1 MFNSLRET
9 RKWDRGLI
17 EMILE
22 MRESDYFSIYDN
34 LNPKV
39 AEDII
44 KQYLRFRGDDGR
56 ARNIRISHNTNTHIV
71 SISGDIHYLDND
83 KTHQEF
89 SQFT

>member
-9 RKWDRGLI
+9 RKWDGGVL
-17 EMILE
+17 EMVLE

-34 LNPKV
+34 LSPKV

-56 ARNIRISHNTNTHIV
+56 AKDIQINHNTNTHIV
-71 SISGDIHYLDND
+71 RISGNIHYFDND
-83 KTHQEF
+83 KSHLDYLP
-89 SQFT
+89 FT

>member
-9 RKWDRGLI
+9 RKWDGGVL
-17 EMILE
+17 EMVLE

-34 LNPKV
+34 LSPKV

-56 ARNIRISHNTNTHIV
+56 AKDIQINHNTKDV
-71 SISGDIHYLDND
+71 Y
-83 KTHQEF
+83 KRQ
-89 SQFT
+89 